1 MLTSL
6 TFRIVSVNG
15 ILFRNSALRTRNGQV
30 GGTIVMRTP
39 KTVRGLEEFSR
50 VRLSRSFFMRD
61 FLYSDISNLH
71 GIPNLPADPDL
82 AISAGRR
89 LCEELLEPLQAT
101 FGRLAIRSAY
111 RSAAVNAFGNAHHHN
126 CASNERNYGRHI
138 WDRRDA
144 RGSMGA
150 TACIVVP
157 WFADRLL
164 EGTPWQAMARWIHDH
179 LPYSQLQFF
188 PKLGA
193 FNIGWQEYPKREI
206 QLHPASRVPD
216 PAGHAEPH
224 WRPCGSIPGVS
235 HPMTKTCA

>member
-1 MLTSL
+1 
-6 TFRIVSVNG
+6 
-15 ILFRNSALRTRNGQV
+15 
-30 GGTIVMRTP
+30 MRTP
-39 KTVRGLEEFSR
+39 RTVRGLEEFSR

-111 RSAAVNAFGNAHHHN
+111 RSAAVNAFGNAHHNN
-126 CASNERNYGRHI
+126 CASNEHNYGRHI

-150 TACIVVP
+150 MACIVIP

-164 EGTPWQAMARWIHDH
+164 EGAPWQAMAWWIHDH

-188 PKLGA
+188 RSSALSISDG
-193 FNIGWQEYPKREI
+193 RRI
-206 QLHPASRVPD
+206 QNARSTVHPPSRVSD
-216 PAGHAEPH
+216 PTGHAEPY
-224 WRPCGSIPGVS
+224 WRSFRSISGFPR
-235 HPMTKTCA
+235 PITRTCQRRGRLAMYSSLCISINRETVRRNSKVPSPAV

>member
-1 MLTSL
+1 
-6 TFRIVSVNG
+6 
-15 ILFRNSALRTRNGQV
+15 
-30 GGTIVMRTP
+30 MRTP
-39 KTVRGLEEFSR
+39 RTVRGLEEFSR
-50 VRLSRSFFMRD
+50 TRLSRSFFMRD

-71 GIPNLPADPDL
+71 GIPNLPADPVL
-82 AISAGRR
+82 AIAAGRR
-89 LCEELLEPLQAT
+89 LCAELLEPLQET

-126 CASNERNYGRHI
+126 CASNERNHGRHI

-144 RGSMGA
+144 HGSMGA
-150 TACIVVP
+150 MACIVVP

-164 EGTPWQAMARWIHDH
+164 EGTPWQAMAWWIHDR

-206 QLHPASRVPD
+206 YSFIQPRGYLTRPGMANHGGDHGDQYQGFPAR
-216 PAGHAEPH
+216 
-224 WRPCGSIPGVS
+224 
-235 HPMTKTCA
+235 

>member
-1 MLTSL
+1 
-6 TFRIVSVNG
+6 
-15 ILFRNSALRTRNGQV
+15 
-30 GGTIVMRTP
+30 
-39 KTVRGLEEFSR
+39 
-50 VRLSRSFFMRD
+50 MRD

-71 GIPNLPADPDL
+71 GISNLPADPDL
-82 AISAGRR
+82 AIAAGRH

-111 RSAAVNAFGNAHHHN
+111 RSAAVNAFGNAHHDN
-126 CASNERNYGRHI
+126 CASNERNYARHI

-150 TACIVVP
+150 MACIVVP

-164 EGTPWQAMARWIHDH
+164 EGTPWQAMAWWIHDH

-193 FNIGWQEYPKREI
+193 FNIGWQEYPRREI
-206 QLHPASRVPD
+206 YSFIRPRGYLTRPGMPNHTGDHADQYRGFPAL
-216 PAGHAEPH
+216 
-224 WRPCGSIPGVS
+224 
-235 HPMTKTCA
+235 

>member
-1 MLTSL
+1 
-6 TFRIVSVNG
+6 
-15 ILFRNSALRTRNGQV
+15 
-30 GGTIVMRTP
+30 
-39 KTVRGLEEFSR
+39 
-50 VRLSRSFFMRD
+50 MRD

-82 AISAGRR
+82 AIAAGRC

-111 RSAAVNAFGNAHHHN
+111 RSAAVNAFGNAHHNN
-126 CASNERNYGRHI
+126 CASNERNYARHI

-150 TACIVVP
+150 MACVVVP

-164 EGTPWQAMARWIHDH
+164 EGTPWQAMAWWIHDR

-193 FNIGWQEYPKREI
+193 FNIGWQEYAKREI
-206 QLHPASRVPD
+206 YSFIHPRGYLTRPGMPNHIGD
-216 PAGHAEPH
+216 HADQYRGFP
-224 WRPCGSIPGVS
+224 RRS
-235 HPMTKTCA
+235 